1 MAAGQSAI
9 RRANLAVVLQLVA
22 AEGECSRAGIAL
34 RTALN
39 KSTVSS
45 LVAEL
50 IATGLL
56 AETGEDEHP
65 GRVGRPARLVRLNG
79 GAVVG
84 VGLELSVDALTVCA
98 LDLGGRL
105 RRRVHAELDQVA
117 SDPGP
122 ALHRLAGYARAA
134 IDELQQEGARVA
146 GVAVALPGLVD
157 EPGRRL
163 IVAPNIGWQDVP
175 VSAVLD
181 GELGDGR
188 VGGRVGGLPIT
199 IDNEANL
206 AALAEHWE
214 GAARDLD
221 DVLCVSGGVGIG
233 AALLFGGELHRGAHG
248 FAGELGHVS
257 VDPRGAP
264 CACGGR
270 GCLETV
276 AGRDAVFSR
285 AGVPAA
291 GPYGG
296 TGALVA
302 RATAGDPDAL
312 AALAQAGQ
320 ALGVALAAAVN
331 LVDPQAVVLG
341 GHFGPLVPWLRP
353 PVQQE
358 LTRRVL
364 ASARGGCEIRASVL
378 GEDAAARGAAAG
390 VLRDVMADPGAF
402 GDRAAAGRRAGLSL
416 EG

>member
-39 KSTVSS
+39 KTTVSS

-84 VGLELSVDALTVCA
+84 VGVELGVDALTVCA
-98 LDLGGRL
+98 LDLGGHV
-105 RRRVHAELDQVA
+105 RRRVHAELGPVG

-122 ALHRLAGYARAA
+122 VLHRLAGHARAA
-134 IDELQQEGARVA
+134 IDELRREGARVA

-157 EPGRRL
+157 ERGRRL

-181 GELGDGR
+181 GELGDG
-188 VGGRVGGLPIT
+188 LPVFV
-199 IDNEANL
+199 DNEANL

-233 AALLFGGELHRGAHG
+233 AALLLGGQLHRGAHG
-248 FAGELGHVS
+248 FAGELGHLS

-285 AGVPAA
+285 AGVPVA
-291 GPYGG
+291 GPHGG
-296 TGALVA
+296 TPALVA

-312 AALAQAGQ
+312 AALAGAGR

-353 PVQQE
+353 PIEQE
-358 LTRRVL
+358 LTQRVL

-390 VLRDVMADPGAF
+390 VLRDVLADPGAF
-402 GDRAAAGRRAGLSL
+402 GDRTAVAG
-416 EG
+416 

>member
-22 AEGECSRAGIAL
+22 AEGERSRAGIAL
-34 RTALN
+34 RTGLN
-39 KSTVSS
+39 KTTVSS

-50 IATGLL
+50 IASGLL

-84 VGLELSVDALTVCA
+84 VGLELGVDALTVCA
-98 LDLGGRL
+98 LDLGGHV
-105 RRRVHAELDQVA
+105 RRSVHAELDQVG

-122 ALHRLAGYARAA
+122 VLHRLAGHARAV
-134 IDELQQEGARVA
+134 IDELRREGARVA
-146 GVAVALPGLVD
+146 GIAVALPGLVD
-157 EPGRRL
+157 ARRRGL
-163 IVAPNIGWQDVP
+163 IVAPNVGWQDVP

-181 GELGDGR
+181 RELGEGRDGA
-188 VGGRVGGLPIT
+188 LPIT
-199 IDNEANL
+199 VDNEANL

-233 AALLFGGELHRGAHG
+233 AALLLGGELHRGAHG

-276 AGRDAVFSR
+276 AGRDAVLAR

-291 GPYGG
+291 GPDGG
-296 TGALVA
+296 MPALVA
-302 RATAGDPDAL
+302 RAASEDPDTLTAL
-312 AALAQAGQ
+312 GEAGH

-341 GHFGPLVPWLRP
+341 GHFGALAPWLLP
-353 PVQQE
+353 PVQRE
-358 LTRRVL
+358 LTQRVL
-364 ASARGGCEIRASVL
+364 ASARGGCELRASEL
-378 GEDAAARGAAAG
+378 GPDAAARGAAAG
-390 VLRDVMADPGAF
+390 VLRDVLADPGAF
-402 GDRAAAGRRAGLSL
+402 GDRAAAAG
-416 EG
+416 

>member
-9 RRANLAVVLQLVA
+9 RRTNLAVVLQLVA

-34 RTALN
+34 RTGLN

-45 LVAEL
+45 LVGEL
-50 IATGLL
+50 IAMGLL

-79 GAVVG
+79 DAVVG
-84 VGLELSVDALTVCA
+84 VGLELGVDALTVCA

-105 RRRVHAELDQVA
+105 RLSMHAELEQAGRAPEPV
-117 SDPGP
+117 
-122 ALHRLAGYARAA
+122 LRRLAQYARAA
-134 IDELQQEGARVA
+134 IDELREDGARVA

-157 EPGRRL
+157 AHGRRL

-175 VSAVLD
+175 VSGLLER
-181 GELGDGR
+181 ELGDGQGSG
-188 VGGRVGGLPIT
+188 VPIT

-221 DVLCVSGGVGIG
+221 DVLCVTGGVGIG

-276 AGRDAVFSR
+276 AGRDAILAR
-285 AGVPAA
+285 AGIPVS
-291 GPYGG
+291 GPDGG
-296 TGALVA
+296 MDALVA
-302 RATAGDPDAL
+302 HATVGDPDAL
-312 AALAQAGQ
+312 AALAEAGR

-341 GHFGPLVPWLRP
+341 GHFGPLAPWLRP
-353 PVQQE
+353 PVEQE
-358 LTRRVL
+358 LARRVL
-364 ASARGGCEIRASVL
+364 ASARGGCEIRACAL

-390 VLRDVMADPGAF
+390 VLRDVMADPGAL
-402 GDRAAAGRRAGLSL
+402 GSQPAHGAADLRYPALVDR
-416 EG
+416 

>member
-9 RRANLAVVLQLVA
+9 RGANLAVVLQLVA

-34 RTALN
+34 RTGLN

-56 AETGEDEHP
+56 DETGEDEHP

-79 GAVVG
+79 DAVVG
-84 VGLELSVDALTVCA
+84 VGLELGVDALTVCA
-98 LDLGGRL
+98 LDLGGRRRLSAHATLEQAGRAPEPVL
-105 RRRVHAELDQVA
+105 RRLAAHARE
-117 SDPGP
+117 
-122 ALHRLAGYARAA
+122 A
-134 IDELQQEGARVA
+134 IDTLRLQGARVA

-157 EPGRRL
+157 AHGRRL

-175 VSAVLD
+175 VADLLD
-181 GELGDGR
+181 RELG
-188 VGGRVGGLPIT
+188 GGLPVT

-221 DVLCVSGGVGIG
+221 DVLCVTGGVGIG

-276 AGRDAVFSR
+276 AGRDAVLTR
-285 AGVPAA
+285 AGIPVT
-291 GPYGG
+291 GPDGG
-296 TGALVA
+296 MEALVA
-302 RATAGDPDAL
+302 HATVGDPDAL
-312 AALAQAGQ
+312 AALAEAGR

-341 GHFGPLVPWLRP
+341 GHFGPLAPWLRP
-353 PVQQE
+353 PVEQE
-358 LTRRVL
+358 LARRVL

-390 VLRDVMADPGAF
+390 VLRDVMADPGAL
-402 GDRAAAGRRAGLSL
+402 GERAVSWASAPAAAQAPSG
-416 EG
+416 

>member
-22 AEGECSRAGIAL
+22 AEGERSRAGIAL
-34 RTALN
+34 RTGLN
-39 KSTVSS
+39 KTTVSS
-45 LVAEL
+45 LVSEL

-79 GAVVG
+79 SAVVG

-98 LDLGGRL
+98 LDLGGHV
-105 RRRVHAELDQVA
+105 RRSVHAELDQA
-117 SDPGP
+117 GSDPGP
-122 ALHRLAGYARAA
+122 VLHRLAGHARAV
-134 IDELQQEGARVA
+134 IDELRREGARVA
-146 GVAVALPGLVD
+146 GIAVALPGLVD
-157 EPGRRL
+157 ARRRGL
-163 IVAPNIGWQDVP
+163 IVAPNVGWQDVP

-181 GELGDGR
+181 RELGEGR
-188 VGGRVGGLPIT
+188 AGEPGGGLPIT
-199 IDNEANL
+199 VDNEANL

-233 AALLFGGELHRGAHG
+233 AALLLGGELHRGAHG

-276 AGRDAVFSR
+276 AGRDAVLAR
-285 AGVPAA
+285 AGVPAT
-291 GPYGG
+291 GPDGG
-296 TGALVA
+296 IPGLAA

-312 AALAQAGQ
+312 AALTGAGH

-341 GHFGPLVPWLRP
+341 GDFGALAPWLRP
-353 PVQQE
+353 PVERE
-358 LTRRVL
+358 LTQRVL
-364 ASARGGCEIRASVL
+364 ASARGGCELRASAL
-378 GEDAAARGAAAG
+378 GPDAAARGAAAG
-390 VLRDVMADPGAF
+390 VLRDVLADPGAF
-402 GDRAAAGRRAGLSL
+402 GDRVVAAG
-416 EG
+416 